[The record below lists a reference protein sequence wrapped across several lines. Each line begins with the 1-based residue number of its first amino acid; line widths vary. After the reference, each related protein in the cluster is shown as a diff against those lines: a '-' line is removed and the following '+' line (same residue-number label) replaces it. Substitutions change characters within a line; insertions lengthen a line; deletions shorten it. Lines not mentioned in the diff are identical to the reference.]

1 MKITK
6 EEFERFVIKTG
17 PELGMKM
24 GDFWY
29 EFFTSSSDENNYTI
43 HFNCNTPNILNEVK
57 SKIEDNFKCTFF
69 NDCRFFRIADRFVE
83 KFKYQYYIHFKMHN
97 GFPKLVKMS
106 DDLIKNLNE
115 SSKEHTEEFSGCV
128 GSVVGHPDLGSG
140 PELDTLDIKWQPSGL
155 KYMYPIDGLEVILR

>member
-57 SKIEDNFKCTFF
+57 SKIEDNFKCTFLMIVDF
-69 NDCRFFRIADRFVE
+69 LGLLIDLLKNSNTNII
-83 KFKYQYYIHFKMHN
+83 YI
-97 GFPKLVKMS
+97 
-106 DDLIKNLNE
+106 
-115 SSKEHTEEFSGCV
+115 
-128 GSVVGHPDLGSG
+128 
-140 PELDTLDIKWQPSGL
+140 L
-155 KYMYPIDGLEVILR
+155 KCIMVFQN